1 MEYTG
6 KFIEEVKTEYPDW
19 EELHDKLR
27 RGDIRV
33 GDYLAE
39 KSDFRMKADEILK
52 AFNEGRQ
59 EDIKMFAEQCVRR
72 KKLHVEWWKIN
83 ADWMKKKLAVNC

>member
-1 MEYTG
+1 MEYP
-6 KFIEEVKTEYPDW
+6 KEFIEKVKTEYPNW
-19 EELHDKLR
+19 KELHEKLQ

-39 KSDFRMKADEILK
+39 KSDFRMKADEIIK

-59 EDIKMFAEQCVRR
+59 EDVKNFAEKCIRC
-72 KKLHVEWWKIN
+72 KKLHVEWWKFNEAFLRRMLAIN
-83 ADWMKKKLAVNC
+83 C